1 MPINPEIINSE
12 LVKFGEGL
20 PAPLPEYFESLKN
33 QYCLLTIQG
42 LADKEGYELVHKAR
56 MNVRDLRVKIEKKRK
71 ELKADSIA
79 YGNAVDGEAKRINA
93 LIEPIDTYLADQEQ
107 AIDAEKERIRK
118 AKEEERMAE
127 IRAQIAAEETKKL
140 EAETARLEEARK
152 AQEEAQR
159 LMAEKQAEFQAMV
172 KAKEEELRQKEIKI
186 EAEKIASQK
195 MEEIKKAIPP
205 YSSVTPEV
213 VPASNKANPLDVHP
227 ISRITDLEEIEEAR
241 IAIINKFFEPY
252 DVNSCDHVEAP
263 SKEKHV
269 LYDHRYIVKDKYIDK
284 DIVEYILD
292 EMGDVVYGIAV
303 KLFGM
308 GGK

>member
-1 MPINPEIINSE
+1 MPLDPEIISKE

-20 PAPLPEYFESLKN
+20 PASPSVYLETLAA
-33 QYCLLTIQG
+33 QYCQLTING
-42 LADKEGYELVHKAR
+42 LDDKEGYSIVHKAR
-56 MNVRDLRVKIEKKRK
+56 MDMRDLRVKIEKKRK

-93 LIEPIDTYLADQEQ
+93 LIEPIEGYLTEQEKK
-107 AIDAEKERIRK
+107 IDDEKERIRK
-118 AKEEERMAE
+118 AKEEERLAE
-127 IRAQIAAEETKKL
+127 IRAQIAAEEAKKL
-140 EAETARLEEARK
+140 EAENARLEEARK
-152 AQEEAQR
+152 AQAEAQR

-186 EAEKIASQK
+186 EAEKMTNQIL
-195 MEEIKKAIPP
+195 EELHKSVDHNYFENEYLNKPDLTPP
-205 YSSVTPEV
+205 PM
-213 VPASNKANPLDVHP
+213 DRHP
-227 ISRITDLEEIEEAR
+227 ISRISDLEEIEEANL
-241 IAIINKFFEPY
+241 AIINKFFEPY
-252 DVNSCDHVEAP
+252 DENYCDHVEAP

-269 LYDHRYIVKDKYIDK
+269 LYGQRYIVKDKYIDK

-292 EMGDVVYGIAV
+292 EMSDIVYGIAV